1 MQDATGIKPSSNS
14 DNFRASTIQGVMKLI
29 KAEGIPIIIYD
40 PTLDDRSKF
49 LKSEVVND
57 ITLFKSE
64 SDVIIANRFDSDIL
78 GDVENKV
85 YTRDLFRKN

>member
-1 MQDATGIKPSSNS
+1 
-14 DNFRASTIQGVMKLI
+14 MKRI
-29 KAEGIPIIIYD
+29 KAEGIQIIIHE
-40 PTLDDRSKF
+40 PTLDEGSEF

-57 ITLFKSE
+57 ITRFKSE